1 MDTAFIRG
9 IIPAVITPMTVQEEL
24 HEEGMR
30 DLLEALIR
38 AGVHGVFT
46 VGTAGE
52 SWALSVEEKKR
63 LFEWTVRFTDR
74 RVPVYV
80 GTAANTTREA
90 VQLAEYAQEAGVDC
104 LSVMT
109 PYFVTP
115 DGQQMFEHFG
125 AIARAVDLPILLYD
139 LPARTGNKLSVDL
152 VMRLAET
159 FDNIVGI
166 KDSSGDFTQSLEY
179 LRRAPE
185 DFRVIMGRD
194 TLIYA
199 GLVHGAAGAIA
210 ASANVAPELGVGI
223 YESFLLGDLE
233 GALDFQ
239 KQLAPLR
246 LAFGLGTHPAMLKAG
261 AELMG
266 WPGGPPRRPVTPLS
280 DAEREQL
287 KAVLLEMG
295 KL

>member
-104 LSVMT
+104 LS
-109 PYFVTP
+109 
-115 DGQQMFEHFG
+115 
-125 AIARAVDLPILLYD
+125 
-139 LPARTGNKLSVDL
+139 
-152 VMRLAET
+152 
-159 FDNIVGI
+159 
-166 KDSSGDFTQSLEY
+166 
-179 LRRAPE
+179 
-185 DFRVIMGRD
+185 
-194 TLIYA
+194 
-199 GLVHGAAGAIA
+199 
-210 ASANVAPELGVGI
+210 
-223 YESFLLGDLE
+223 
-233 GALDFQ
+233 
-239 KQLAPLR
+239 
-246 LAFGLGTHPAMLKAG
+246 
-261 AELMG
+261 
-266 WPGGPPRRPVTPLS
+266 
-280 DAEREQL
+280 
-287 KAVLLEMG
+287 
-295 KL
+295 